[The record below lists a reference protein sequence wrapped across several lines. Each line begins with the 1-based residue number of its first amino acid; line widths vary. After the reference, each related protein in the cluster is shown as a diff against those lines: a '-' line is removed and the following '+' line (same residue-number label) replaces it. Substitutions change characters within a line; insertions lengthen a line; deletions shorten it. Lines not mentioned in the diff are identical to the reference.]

1 MNIKGGYSLIKY
13 LKNLNHTQQ
22 KGRCLMARK
31 FDVSKSLEIIISD
44 DGFPQLRI
52 PCIIVSDDGEREH
65 NFFLSPFRGYCF
77 QVSGGPNGE
86 GSYASTPVIGLGN
99 VVKAC
104 RAYHKLPSSSSI
116 YASNF
121 RSLEEGV
128 FDSLINACIDKF
140 ELGCDNSFMEFS
152 NTMRILPEF
161 TRVCISYI
169 SSVVE
174 KTTPKEI
181 NC

>member
-1 MNIKGGYSLIKY
+1 M
-13 LKNLNHTQQ
+13 T
-22 KGRCLMARK
+22 RK
-31 FDVSKSLEIIISD
+31 FNTTKSLEIITSE

-52 PCIIVSDDGEREH
+52 PCIIVSDDGERERD
-65 NFFLSPFRGYCF
+65 FYLSPFRGYRF
-77 QVSGGPNGE
+77 QISGDENGS
-86 GSYASTPVIGLGN
+86 GDYASTPVIGLGN
-99 VVKAC
+99 VILAS
-104 RAYHKLPSSSSI
+104 RAYHKLPNSSSV

-121 RSLEEGV
+121 SSLEKGI

-140 ELGCDNSFMEFS
+140 ELGCENSFMEFS